1 MRYVMR
7 IFDTPLLEFEASYGE
22 GAAGRLR
29 RNARLPHAVD
39 SHKITRR

>member
-22 GAAGRLR
+22 GQSTLLVLQAG
-29 RNARLPHAVD
+29 
-39 SHKITRR
+39 

>member
-22 GAAGRLR
+22 GLQ
-29 RNARLPHAVD
+29 AV
-39 SHKITRR
+39 SFVK

>member
-22 GAAGRLR
+22 GLQAGGEGTHDF
-29 RNARLPHAVD
+29 PMP
-39 SHKITRR
+39 SIPTR